1 MQDWIARAVNS
12 AKDYIPKDAAV
23 AKECLH
29 CNQWIASSALQKAI
43 RRGEIAVA
51 ERAAFALH
59 REDSPAAWRRLIAIA
74 FEDLG
79 PAAVDVVVE
88 TVAVA
93 TTPDWRAVRGQ
104 EAVLAS
110 IVCRLAAA
118 PKDRSADYL
127 MWAAAEHP
135 DQRETRAVCGRA
147 SVTECL
153 SMITDL
159 ARSLPDRAVACPCRK
174 SDPVGSRR
182 RIGQSC
188 VGCGISAG

>member
-1 MQDWIARAVNS
+1 MRWRNARLDRQT

-93 TTPDWRAVRGQ
+93 TSPDWRAVRGQ
-104 EAVLAS
+104 LL
-110 IVCRLAAA
+110 RLSAGLPQHPRTAA
-118 PKDRSADYL
+118 P
-127 MWAAAEHP
+127 
-135 DQRETRAVCGRA
+135 
-147 SVTECL
+147 
-153 SMITDL
+153 IT
-159 ARSLPDRAVACPCRK
+159 
-174 SDPVGSRR
+174 
-182 RIGQSC
+182 
-188 VGCGISAG
+188 